1 MLANMLCGLTEM
13 TTAGDV
19 PPVMAA
25 PPGLGNPALSAKRKI
40 TTDPKKKKDMRSR
53 MAQRLI
59 GEDSR
64 DGYVIPDDAKEVD
77 QLEVTGD
84 GLTTIKTPNLPGEK
98 PKNPYSGEEPLILP
112 AASLVAPDVT
122 PEALYPLDPSQ
133 IPGADAGK
141 APEAAPAA
149 QPMTPPAFGAAPPS
163 QPSSSSSPAIDVVL
177 GKTAQ
182 PGATPAPPLE
192 SLMSRLPG
200 VPSPATLAASESTPV
215 PGAALAGQGQ
225 PMPEHKSTSGGAWK
239 AFLKLAPIPAKP
251 LNG

>member
-1 MLANMLCGLTEM
+1 M
-13 TTAGDV
+13 AGDV
-19 PPVMAA
+19 PPVMAGTPA
-25 PPGLGNPALSAKRKI
+25 MVNPATAAKRKVP
-40 TTDPKKKKDMRSR
+40 TDPKKRKDMRSR

-77 QLEVTGD
+77 SLEVTGD
-84 GLTTIKTPNLPGEK
+84 GLTTVKTPTLPGEK

-122 PEALYPLDPSQ
+122 PEALYPLDASQ
-133 IPGADAGK
+133 IPGGDAGK
-141 APEAAPAA
+141 APSAAPVA
-149 QPMTPPAFGAAPPS
+149 QPVTPPAFGAPAPSTAPAA
-163 QPSSSSSPAIDVVL
+163 SSPALDVVL

-182 PGATPAPPLE
+182 PGAAPAAPLE

-200 VPSPATLAASESTPV
+200 VPSPAALAASEGAV
-215 PGAALAGQGQ
+215 PQGEALLGQGQ
-225 PMPEHKSTSGGAWK
+225 TMPEHKHSAGSAWK
-239 AFLKLAPIPAKP
+239 AFCKLAPVPVKP

>member
-1 MLANMLCGLTEM
+1 MANMLCGLTA
-13 TTAGDV
+13 TTMAGDV
-19 PPVMAA
+19 APVMAA
-25 PPGLGNPALSAKRKI
+25 PPGLVNPATAARRKLP
-40 TTDPKKKKDMRSR
+40 TDPKKKKDMRSR

-141 APEAAPAA
+141 APEATPVA
-149 QPMTPPAFGAAPPS
+149 QPMTPPAFRAASPS
-163 QPSSSSSPAIDVVL
+163 NPSSSASPAIDVVL

-200 VPSPATLAASESTPV
+200 VPSPAALAAFESVPV
-215 PGAALAGQGQ
+215 SGDAMAGQGQ
-225 PMPEHKSTSGGAWK
+225 PMPEHKSQCGGAWK
-239 AFLKLAPIPAKP
+239 AFLKLAPIPARSI
-251 LNG
+251 NG